1 VTGMLM
7 RALITGISGF
17 VGSHLARHLLP
28 LGADVCGIARRAEG
42 EWSFPGSERLE
53 VCTGNILDEDFL
65 RNCIETIRPT
75 HVFHLAGIM
84 GGAAGSGLDQYESN
98 TWGTV
103 RLLDALREQK
113 PAPWVLVAGSSAVY
127 GPAGKLPIGEEQAF
141 QPLTHY
147 AASKAAQE
155 LVAIQYHLGYGMNV
169 VRTRT
174 FNLVGPGL
182 SRALLPSELA
192 YQVAHA
198 EAGGPYVIRVGNL
211 APRRDYSDVRD
222 VVRAYVALAAVSQPG
237 EVFNVCTGHSR
248 SIQECAEILTGMA
261 RVPVR
266 LEVDPTR
273 MRRIEIEDQVG
284 NAERLMK
291 RTGWQPLIPIEKS
304 LGDLLDCW
312 RHKLNVMGE
321 TCPGRM

>member
-1 VTGMLM
+1 MQM

-17 VGSHLARHLLP
+17 VGSHLARYLLT
-28 LGADVCGIARRAEG
+28 LGADVCGIARRPES

-75 HVFHLAGIM
+75 HVFHLAGTL
-84 GGAAGSGLDQYESN
+84 GGAVGSSLGQYESN
-98 TWGTV
+98 AWGTV
-103 RLLDALREQK
+103 RLLDALRALR

-127 GPAGKLPIGEEQAF
+127 GPAGNLPIGEEQAF

-155 LVAIQYHLGYGMNV
+155 LVAIQHHLAYGMNI

-182 SRALLPSELA
+182 SRALAPSELA

-198 EAGGPYVIRVGNL
+198 EAGGPSVIQVGNL

-222 VVRAYVALAAVSQPG
+222 VVRAYVALAAASRPG
-237 EVFNVCTGHSR
+237 EVFNVCSGHSR
-248 SIQECAEILTGMA
+248 SVQECAEILTGMA
-261 RVPVR
+261 RAPVR
-266 LEVDPTR
+266 LEVNSAR
-273 MRRIEIEDQVG
+273 MRRVEIEDQVG
-284 NAERLMK
+284 NGERLVN

-312 RHKLNVMGE
+312 RHKLNVAGE
-321 TCPGRM
+321 ACPGRM